1 MGNTILKP
9 RPTQTK
15 KSPSK
20 KQTYISVEFR
30 SMMPSEYTAYERSKL
45 RDFEK
50 TIMGSWSVKVKNDK

>member
-1 MGNTILKP
+1 MGNTMLKP
-9 RPTQTK
+9 RTAQTK

-20 KQTYISVEFR
+20 KQIYISVEFK

-50 TIMGSWSVKVKNDK
+50 TIMGSSSVKVKSEK